1 MNLENTK
8 LRTKCPSCG
17 KSIILTFHTRR
28 CPKCFLVFKEDYVK
42 RIFYDYESNVANSAF
57 TKVGEKMTSAG
68 EGMEKTGNTIQQIGC
83 IIMLIPIVYILFQ
96 LISAFN

>member
-1 MNLENTK
+1 
-8 LRTKCPSCG
+8 
-17 KSIILTFHTRR
+17 
-28 CPKCFLVFKEDYVK
+28 
-42 RIFYDYESNVANSAF
+42 
-57 TKVGEKMTSAG
+57 MTSAG